1 MFQTEFLGHLHPLIV
16 HLPIGILLFAFLMM
30 LFQKFSK
37 VDMESAISLALLLG
51 AISAIAACVPGYI
64 LAQSGDYDADLVFN
78 HQWAG
83 IATALLSLLAYFSK
97 QFRWIFAS
105 ATIIALVFAGHFGGV
120 LTHGDNFL
128 FPIKHEKPEQ
138 IIRKSDSISR
148 QINISDTV
156 KTSNLANIRKTFIY
170 QDKIRPILKNKCYN
184 CHSAIKKKNGL
195 RLDTEDFIRKGGKNG
210 KILTVGNPEKS
221 TLFAHLILPEDDD
234 KHMPPKGKPQ
244 LTIKEIEAIHFWIKK
259 GASFVEE
266 TETVAVSAYSSIPVL
281 SVAKNGIIPSAAP
294 TVDLSP
300 KTEIQN
306 NETKPL
312 AKNIEAANP
321 IVLEKLKKQQIGIAN
336 VGEGSNFISANFVNV
351 KNYKS
356 ALLNELEGIE
366 NQLLMLRLSNQ
377 PIQDEDIKKLAAFKN
392 LTHLNIENTAITDGA
407 LRYLSNIPNLEQVN
421 LYGTNITDTGLES
434 LTKCL
439 NLKVVYLWKT
449 KATPAGIV
457 QLKKALP
464 NLKIETGGFQFAKPD
479 SIQLK

>member
-1 MFQTEFLGHLHPLIV
+1 MV
-16 HLPIGILLFAFLMM
+16 KVCIL
-30 LFQKFSK
+30 
-37 VDMESAISLALLLG
+37 
-51 AISAIAACVPGYI
+51 CV
-64 LAQSGDYDADLVFN
+64 
-78 HQWAG
+78 
-83 IATALLSLLAYFSK
+83 
-97 QFRWIFAS
+97 
-105 ATIIALVFAGHFGGV
+105 
-120 LTHGDNFL
+120 
-128 FPIKHEKPEQ
+128 
-138 IIRKSDSISR
+138 
-148 QINISDTV
+148 
-156 KTSNLANIRKTFIY
+156 
-170 QDKIRPILKNKCYN
+170 
-184 CHSAIKKKNGL
+184 
-195 RLDTEDFIRKGGKNG
+195 
-210 KILTVGNPEKS
+210 
-221 TLFAHLILPEDDD
+221 
-234 KHMPPKGKPQ
+234 
-244 LTIKEIEAIHFWIKK
+244 
-259 GASFVEE
+259 
-266 TETVAVSAYSSIPVL
+266 
-281 SVAKNGIIPSAAP
+281 
-294 TVDLSP
+294 
-300 KTEIQN
+300 
-306 NETKPL
+306 
-312 AKNIEAANP
+312 EAANP